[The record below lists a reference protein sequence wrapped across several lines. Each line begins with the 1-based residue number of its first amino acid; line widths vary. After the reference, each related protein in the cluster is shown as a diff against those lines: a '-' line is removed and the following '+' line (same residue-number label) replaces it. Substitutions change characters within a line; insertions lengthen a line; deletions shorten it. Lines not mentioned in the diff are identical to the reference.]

1 MNSGKRISRSRSR
14 SRRNWSTVILLFIG
28 IVGVRFGDGKS
39 EKEGVGFILEKSAQ
53 CDEHRIYFNIAFS
66 EPFHGLIYSDGHY
79 GDARCTFVNGT
90 VAKRYQFWIPIHE
103 CQSKQSTGSKK
114 RNTTTTITG
123 NSQQHSLIVQRD
135 VKILSGQDQLL
146 FIICSPAVAA
156 RLDSLQLKPS
166 VINFDGVKVDV
177 HLGSQELRAKMK
189 FDFNYTA
196 EIQLGDGPFGSPVDK
211 ELSLGERLSY
221 VVRIRGPSTNF
232 RIGRCW
238 ASDQFSNLS
247 LSDDRGCPLHS
258 NKGVWSEFQ
267 TWQVSNSEKVL
278 FNKMKAW
285 AFPTSNQI
293 SIYCNL
299 QFCGTNCTY
308 NCQEEAQVD
317 KTK

>member
-1 MNSGKRISRSRSR
+1 MSSK
-14 SRRNWSTVILLFIG
+14 SRRWSKLILLLLVCVQFNQSK
-28 IVGVRFGDGKS
+28 VD
-39 EKEGVGFILEKSAQ
+39 KEGGFILEKSAQ
-53 CDEHRIYFNIAFS
+53 CDEQRIYFNIAFS
-66 EPFHGLIYSDGHY
+66 EPFRGLIYSDGHY

-90 VAKRYQFWIPIHE
+90 VAKRYQFWIPIQE
-103 CQSKQSTGSKK
+103 CQSTDVKK
-114 RNTTTTITG
+114 RKNTTTITS
-123 NSQQHSLIVQRD
+123 NSSQQHSLIVQRD

-146 FIICSPAVAA
+146 FIICSPAAA
-156 RLDSLQLKPS
+156 APAHLDSLQPLKPS

-177 HLGSQELRAKMK
+177 HLASQQLRAKMK
-189 FDFNYTA
+189 MDFNYTA
-196 EIQLGDGPFGSPVDK
+196 EIQLGDGPFGAAVDK

-238 ASDQFSNLS
+238 ASDQFSNLA

-267 TWQVSNSEKVL
+267 AWQVSDSEKVL

-308 NCQEEAQVD
+308 SCQDGEAEKVH
-317 KTK
+317 